1 MENKET
7 KQYYIK
13 VNGQRVEVT
22 EEVYRAYVRPVNAS
36 QRADRRNGKCLVKGK
51 RSGLVRCTKDC
62 SQCPYYTAGNK
73 MLGGVLSLD
82 TLGADGYEEQS
93 PADIERDLIERE
105 ETALQ
110 TAALYKAIG
119 KLNERQQ
126 YIVREIFFKGRT
138 QEEVRKDIGIS
149 KSSMSEAYHCIL
161 KLLKNFLQ
169 KN

>member
-36 QRADRRNGKCLVKGK
+36 QRAARRNGKCLVKGK

-62 SQCPYYTAGNK
+62 SQCHYYMAGNK

-93 PADIERDLIERE
+93 PTDIEGDLIEQE
-105 ETALQ
+105 EKVLQ

-126 YIVREIFFKGRT
+126 YIVREIYYKGKT
-138 QEEVRKDIGIS
+138 CEEVAR
-149 KSSMSEAYHCIL
+149 IL
-161 KLLKNFLQ
+161 GVDGSAVRHALQRILAALRKNFE
-169 KN
+169 KD